1 MQDLEV
7 SGAVRHI
14 YMSLGGQRLMLKYIM
29 HTSNHLFF
37 FFSRYGMKSDYG
49 REPLHPTPPR
59 PGYGPSAIPQAPG
72 GPNTSVPQQGSV
84 MMVYGLDPDKSNADK
99 LFNIF
104 CLYGNVLRVSFKVLD
119 VYIRLHVADCS

>member
-1 MQDLEV
+1 MC
-7 SGAVRHI
+7 
-14 YMSLGGQRLMLKYIM
+14 
-29 HTSNHLFF
+29 TSSHLFF
-37 FFSRYGMKSDYG
+37 FTRYGIKSEYG

-59 PGYGPSAIPQAPG
+59 PGYGPPAIPQAPG

-104 CLYGNVLRVSFKVLD
+104 CLYGNVLRVSFKILGVNTIL
-119 VYIRLHVADCS
+119 CSAL